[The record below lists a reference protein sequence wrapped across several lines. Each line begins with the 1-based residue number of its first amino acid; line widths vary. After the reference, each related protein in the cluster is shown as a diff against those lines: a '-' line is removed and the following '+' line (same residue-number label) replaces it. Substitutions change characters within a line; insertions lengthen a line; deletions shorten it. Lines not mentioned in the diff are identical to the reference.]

1 MEDNIK
7 VNHSWDSST
16 KMRNTMRKDAI
27 DGKVIE
33 RKDNDQFAKFVKMK
47 S

>member
-1 MEDNIK
+1 MEDNVK
-7 VNHSWDSST
+7 VSRSWDSST
-16 KMRNTMRKDAI
+16 KMRNTMMKNAI

-33 RKDNDQFAKFVKMK
+33 RKANDQFAKFAKMK